1 KAVVA
6 CSAVNI
12 QKISGDILG
21 GLGKTLS
28 RKIFGDSDFTKRIKI
43 PTLLIHGA
51 NDKITPFEHGLSYY
65 NMISDTPKEVL
76 GINGPSGFL
85 DGWLKAHGLGLTM
98 PERMGYEY
106 TPIVMKYMVNWF
118 NFFLYE
124 DQESWTYLFGKAI
137 QNDITKNI
145 LLKKRP
151 FINQSQLSYK
161 IENTCMHIKDEL
173 GINARVLAWQDL
185 LERKTI

>member
-1 KAVVA
+1 
-6 CSAVNI
+6 
-12 QKISGDILG
+12 
-21 GLGKTLS
+21 
-28 RKIFGDSDFTKRIKI
+28 
-43 PTLLIHGA
+43 
-51 NDKITPFEHGLSYY
+51 
-65 NMISDTPKEVL
+65 M
-76 GINGPSGFL
+76 

-106 TPIVMKYMVNWF
+106 THIVMKYMVNWF

-145 LLKKRP
+145 LLKNRS

-161 IENTCMHIKDEL
+161 IENACMPIEDEL
-173 GINARVLAWQDL
+173 GINARLQVA
-185 LERKTI
+185 K